1 MKIVL
6 IHGQNH
12 KGSSYHI
19 GHMIAEKITGE
30 NEIKEILS
38 AEGSESFLPWL
49 L

>member
-19 GHMIAEKITGE
+19 GR
-30 NEIKEILS
+30 
-38 AEGSESFLPWL
+38 L
-49 L
+49 LTDDTHLYLLNAS